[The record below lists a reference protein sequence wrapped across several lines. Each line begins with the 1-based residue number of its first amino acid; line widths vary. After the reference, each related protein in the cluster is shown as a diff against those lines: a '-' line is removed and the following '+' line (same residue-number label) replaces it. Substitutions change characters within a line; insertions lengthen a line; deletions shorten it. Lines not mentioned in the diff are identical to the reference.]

1 MNTINPKISV
11 IVPVYNTSTYLRRCL
26 DSILEQDFTSYEV
39 ICVNDGSTDNSLEIL
54 REYEKKSEKIKVI
67 NQVNNGV
74 AKTRNTALKH
84 AKGDYL
90 AFLDSDDFVRENYLS
105 RLYDAAIDTRS
116 DIVICN
122 FYRYY

>member
-54 REYEKKSEKIKVI
+54 R
-67 NQVNNGV
+67 
-74 AKTRNTALKH
+74 
-84 AKGDYL
+84 
-90 AFLDSDDFVRENYLS
+90 
-105 RLYDAAIDTRS
+105 
-116 DIVICN
+116 
-122 FYRYY
+122 